1 MKPEFV
7 FYPQVYIS
15 PDLEASALPKLRRR
29 IKAAKDGLYVI
40 TVSEAPGEQLEILPS
55 KTLKGLYYEGRRIPV
70 VGIASGEETAAE
82 LVASIAEDCMRLRGD
97 LNLKE
102 YCACGQWY

>member
-1 MKPEFV
+1 MKPDFV

-15 PDLEASALPKLRRR
+15 PDLDAKDLPKLRRK

-55 KTLKGLYYEGRRIPV
+55 KTLKGLLYDGRRIPV

-82 LVASIAEDCMRLRGD
+82 LVASIAEDCMKVRGD
-97 LNLKE
+97 LNMKE
-102 YCACGQWY
+102 YCTCGQWY